1 MSRPLGLKDYPVT
14 FRREAVALA
23 RRTTFTH
30 AAEQLG
36 CARRSLFKWAKAL
49 EVQP

>member
-1 MSRPLGLKDYPVT
+1 MSRPFGRKDYPAA

-30 AAEQLG
+30 AAEEMG

-49 EVQP
+49 AGEA